1 VPDIL
6 IGLLV
11 VGAVALV
18 MVGLA
23 FLAIRIR
30 RSGTA
35 GPAVGAAMAAY
46 DEAMHSTSYD
56 TFVEVQAQKDRKIP
70 MPAPDDPLK
79 RKRRSGIPPPLV

>member
-1 VPDIL
+1 MPDIL

-11 VGAVALV
+11 VVAVALV

-30 RSGTA
+30 RSGSA

-46 DEAMHSTSYD
+46 DEAMHSTAYD
-56 TFVEVQAQKDRKIP
+56 TFVEVQAREDRKIP

-79 RKRRSGIPPPLV
+79 RNRRSGIQPPLA

>member
-30 RSGTA
+30 RSGSA

-46 DEAMHSTSYD
+46 DEAMHSTAYD
-56 TFVEVQAQKDRKIP
+56 TFVEVQAQENRKIP

-79 RKRRSGIPPPLV
+79 RKRRSGIQRPLV